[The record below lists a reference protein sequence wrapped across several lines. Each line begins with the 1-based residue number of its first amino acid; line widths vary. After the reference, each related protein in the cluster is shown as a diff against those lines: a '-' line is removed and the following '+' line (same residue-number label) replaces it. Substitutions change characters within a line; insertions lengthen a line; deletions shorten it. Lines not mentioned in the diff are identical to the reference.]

1 MNDRTEAAVG
11 PSGLSLLSPKIYFF
25 KESEIIFALRAS
37 NVVMSTSAEVVSV
50 LVFFE
55 AEEAA
60 LESARLMRHYLF
72 SFPPPPPP
80 PPPGEVVVGEGG
92 IGEVGAA

>member
-37 NVVMSTSAEVVSV
+37 NVMSTSAEVVSV

-60 LESARLMRHYLF
+60 LESARLMRHYLLF
-72 SFPPPPPP
+72 LPP
-80 PPPGEVVVGEGG
+80 ERWW
-92 IGEVGAA
+92 